1 MESIPLV
8 PLELPAEPFI
18 AVFGTSHTSGSCRQG
33 DKQALDKSQF
43 WTDII
48 SRNTGLC
55 VVNFSIPGNTNATM
69 LEQIISLLEQPGW
82 KNCKMIIAEIRWM
95 DSQMSICHSVFA
107 PLDSNR
113 KELMIPSLWGGHD
126 HKQKWWNR
134 VTHSNIAM
142 SKMTHAYAER
152 VVHAAMNLH
161 CNESAP
167 ATAVDML
174 VEFSIA
180 GGKITHTGHQQL
192 IDDIRSIRAMA
203 AIAAAHAVP
212 FLWFNWNYMSLA
224 SHDNP
229 DVVFLK
235 EIFKKTTRVFDSMT
249 ESLYPSVEAA
259 YVKEFGAP
267 GWRDTFCECRHN
279 NEVIHAFVA
288 ERISPEIQ
296 SRLRK

>member
-1 MESIPLV
+1 MESI

-18 AVFGTSHTSGSCRQG
+18 AVFGTSHTSGVCRQG
-33 DKQALDKSQF
+33 DKPALDKSQF

-48 SRNTGLC
+48 SRNTGIR

-95 DSQMSICHSVFA
+95 DTQMSICHSVFA
-107 PLDSNR
+107 PFNSNR

-126 HKQKWWNR
+126 HNQEWWR
-134 VTHSNIAM
+134 QVTYSNIAM
-142 SKMTHAYAER
+142 SKMSHAYAER
-152 VVHAAMNLH
+152 IVHTAMNLPS
-161 CNESAP
+161 NESAP
-167 ATAVDML
+167 TPAVDML
-174 VEFSIA
+174 VEGSIA
-180 GGKITHTGHQQL
+180 VSKITHTGHQQL

-203 AIAAAHAVP
+203 AIATTHAVP
-212 FLWFNWNYMSLA
+212 FLWFNWTYMSLA

-229 DVVFLK
+229 DVVVLK

-259 YVKEFGAP
+259 YVKEFGAS
-267 GWRDTFCECRHN
+267 GWRDTLCDCRHN
-279 NEVIHAFVA
+279 NEEIHAFVA

-296 SRLRK
+296 SRLIK